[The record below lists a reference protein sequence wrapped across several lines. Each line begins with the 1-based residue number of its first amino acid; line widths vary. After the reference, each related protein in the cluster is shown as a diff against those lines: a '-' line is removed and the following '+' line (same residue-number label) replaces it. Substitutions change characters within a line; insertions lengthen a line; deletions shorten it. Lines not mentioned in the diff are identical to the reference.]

1 MKILILNK
9 TEQKELEKLLVKI
22 IKDNTNSHP
31 YEVTTILE
39 KLNPQKYEYLF
50 SIMKDWI
57 NYKVISLNFTSNFI
71 YAVTS
76 KRPK

>member
-22 IKDNTNSHP
+22 IKDNTSSYP

-50 SIMKDWI
+50 SIMKD
-57 NYKVISLNFTSNFI
+57 
-71 YAVTS
+71 
-76 KRPK
+76 